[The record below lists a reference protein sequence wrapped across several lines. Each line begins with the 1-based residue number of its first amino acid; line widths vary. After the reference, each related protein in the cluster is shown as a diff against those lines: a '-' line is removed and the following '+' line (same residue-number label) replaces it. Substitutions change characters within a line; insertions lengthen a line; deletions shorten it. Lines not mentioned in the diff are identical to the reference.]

1 MNKILTLYD
10 IEFKRIYKLY
20 FGAIAAFIAFNI
32 GIVAVMLSDVVSAV
46 ANKLQTNKSIQLLQ
60 KASAGRMI
68 REGYIDKAFTF
79 MCMAL
84 VVAIAICLLY
94 AFIIWYRDFIG
105 KSKTAYTLFML
116 PNNKFDMYIA
126 KLMTV
131 VFLIYGVIIAQVLSW
146 IVSVSI
152 VTYLT
157 TVTLNQILS
166 MINHRMLFEFIS
178 FLMINIIGVIIGVTI
193 IFTGVIIQ
201 KSFKKIGVLLGITYI
216 FIFAIANL
224 FVMEYKSYS
233 GQLLMYQS
241 ICYLITALISLGISY
256 RFLNKKIYL

>member
-1 MNKILTLYD
+1 M
-10 IEFKRIYKLY
+10 
-20 FGAIAAFIAFNI
+20 
-32 GIVAVMLSDVVSAV
+32 
-46 ANKLQTNKSIQLLQ
+46 Q
-60 KASAGRMI
+60 
-68 REGYIDKAFTF
+68 
-79 MCMAL
+79 
-84 VVAIAICLLY
+84 
-94 AFIIWYRDFIG
+94 
-105 KSKTAYTLFML
+105 
-116 PNNKFDMYIA
+116 FD
-126 KLMTV
+126 
-131 VFLIYGVIIAQVLSW
+131 
-146 IVSVSI
+146 
-152 VTYLT
+152 
-157 TVTLNQILS
+157 
-166 MINHRMLFEFIS
+166 FIS